1 MLALLAGVNIA
12 LAVFDAWLTRR
23 RILDYGVNI
32 EMNRFI
38 KRCVNNSNPEV
49 GVTVG
54 VMLPVVLL
62 TALFGWLNWPIA
74 FAIMIG
80 ARLKMFHNQCQS
92 LMFEHQLRQVK
103 KRLDDMGS
111 ESMSPP
117 STQEPDGSSDPSLLE
132 DDDAK
137 Q

>member
-1 MLALLAGVNIA
+1 MRPYFSGGKMLALLAGVNAA

-32 EMNRFI
+32 ELNSFI
-38 KRCVNNSNPEV
+38 RHLVNSINTEV

-54 VMLPVVLL
+54 VMLPVFLL
-62 TALFGWLNWPIA
+62 TALFGWLNGSIA

-80 ARLKMFHNQCQS
+80 MRLKSFIGQVQS
-92 LMFEHQLRQVK
+92 LQFESQVKEIK

-111 ESMSPP
+111 ESK
-117 STQEPDGSSDPSLLE
+117 D
-132 DDDAK
+132 
-137 Q
+137 